1 MINSQEI
8 LQAKVMNKENVNVV
22 KKWLMANPLWDL
34 SRDGMEENILVT
46 EEEGENCFWEVR
58 AFKKALYWVP

>member
-1 MINSQEI
+1 
-8 LQAKVMNKENVNVV
+8 MNKENVNVV

>member
-1 MINSQEI
+1 
-8 LQAKVMNKENVNVV
+8 
-22 KKWLMANPLWDL
+22 MANPLWDL

-58 AFKKALYWVP
+58 AFKKALYWVPLNMTCQLYTKEGEEGCLVREGTYW